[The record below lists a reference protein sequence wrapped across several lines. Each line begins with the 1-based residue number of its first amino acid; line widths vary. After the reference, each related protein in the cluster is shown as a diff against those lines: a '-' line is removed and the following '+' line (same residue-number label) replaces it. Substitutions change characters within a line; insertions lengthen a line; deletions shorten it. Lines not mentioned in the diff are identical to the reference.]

1 MLDFF
6 TSKVKQNL
14 HIVLAM
20 SPTGSNLS
28 ERIRNFPSL
37 VNCCTIDWFTS
48 WPKEALQAV
57 AAKFMEDAPFDEDA
71 KKAIVQTCHMF
82 HMESLD
88 LSANFLREIKR
99 TNYVTPTNYL
109 DLMHIFQKLLDKQRA
124 KLTDRSTSYATGV
137 DKLMS
142 TAEAV
147 TQMQRDLNEKQP

>member
-1 MLDFF
+1 
-6 TSKVKQNL
+6 
-14 HIVLAM
+14 M

-57 AAKFMEDAPFDEDA
+57 AAKFMEDTPFDDEV
-71 KKAIVQTCHMF
+71 KEAIVQTCHMF
-82 HMESLD
+82 HTESLD
-88 LSANFLREIKR
+88 LSANFLRETKR
-99 TNYVTPTNYL
+99 TNYVTPTSYL
-109 DLMHIFQKLLDKQRA
+109 DLMHIFQKLLDKQRT
-124 KLTDRSTSYATGV
+124 KLYDKKISYETGV

-147 TQMQRDLNEKQP
+147 T